1 MLREAEK
8 EMARA
13 QRQRDRITEA
23 LTATADHREITRLG
37 EELAAA
43 QAVLDQAEEHWL
55 DLAEGLEA
63 GR

>member
-1 MLREAEK
+1 
-8 EMARA
+8 MARA

-37 EELAAA
+37 SELATA
-43 QAVLDQAEEHWL
+43 QAALDQAEEQWL
-55 DLAEGLEA
+55 ALAEGLEA